1 MENFVIPR
9 HACPYLVTL
18 LQRQFWLKD
27 QKIGYALFHE
37 ISTPNTQIYCM
48 LLKIAYLSGEV
59 VGGGEGEREISV
71 RGDVSS

>member
-18 LQRQFWLKD
+18 LQRQFWLND
-27 QKIGYALFHE
+27 QKIGDLSF
-37 ISTPNTQIYCM
+37 IKSSPPNTQIYCM

-59 VGGGEGEREISV
+59 EGGGGGGGGRGGERYFY
-71 RGDVSS
+71 